1 MFTGIV
7 TDLGRV
13 RGIESRGDVRFEIET
28 AYVTAGIALGASIAC
43 DGVCLTVIETG
54 ADWFAVAASAE
65 TLSCSSLGD
74 WRVDSPVNLERPIGA
89 GAELGGHVVLG
100 HVDGLARI
108 VSIVPEGDS
117 LRFVFAVGEDL
128 ARYIAPKGSV
138 ALDGVS
144 LTVNEVEDPPGGGAR
159 FGVNIIEHTRAN
171 TTFGAARAGG
181 QVNLEVD
188 LLARYT
194 ARLLERPTT

>member
-1 MFTGIV
+1 MFTGID

-13 RGIESRGDVRFEIET
+13 RAIEKRGDVRFEIET
-28 AYVTAGIALGASIAC
+28 AYDTAGIEIGASIAC

-65 TLSCSSLGD
+65 TLSRSALGD
-74 WRVDSPVNLERPIGA
+74 WRTGAPINLERPLGV
-89 GAELGGHVVLG
+89 GAELGGHIVLG

-108 VSIVPEGDS
+108 VGISPEGDS
-117 LRFVFAVGEDL
+117 LRFLLEVDEEL

-144 LTVNEVEDPPGGGAR
+144 LTVNEVEDLARGGAR
-159 FGVNIIEHTRAN
+159 FGVNIIEHTREH
-171 TTFGAARAGG
+171 TTFGTAKEGE

-194 ARLLERPTT
+194 ARLLERS

>member
-13 RGIESRGDVRFEIET
+13 RAIEKRGDVRFEIET
-28 AYVTAGIALGASIAC
+28 AYDTAGIEVGASIAC

-65 TLSCSSLGD
+65 TLSRSALGD
-74 WRVDSPVNLERPIGA
+74 WRAGAPINLERPLGA
-89 GAELGGHVVLG
+89 GAELGGHIVLG

-108 VSIVPEGDS
+108 VDIAPEGDS
-117 LRFVFAVGEDL
+117 LRFVLEVDEAL

-144 LTVNEVEDPPGGGAR
+144 LTVNEVEDLAGGGAR
-159 FGVNIIEHTRAN
+159 FGVNIIEHTRAH
-171 TTFGAARAGG
+171 TTFGTAREGE

-194 ARLLERPTT
+194 ARLLERS